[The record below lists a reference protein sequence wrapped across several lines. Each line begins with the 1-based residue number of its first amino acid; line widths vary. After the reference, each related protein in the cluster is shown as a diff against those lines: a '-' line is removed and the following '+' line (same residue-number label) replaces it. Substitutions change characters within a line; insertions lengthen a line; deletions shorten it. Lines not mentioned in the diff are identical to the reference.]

1 MDRSSGDVVDEGA
14 KIKSPD
20 LEVFV
25 GDHLHNTDKSFC
37 KLKQLLKTQGLNIEL
52 WGSSNRELEIGISKR
67 INVHSKGK
75 SHFHF
80 LIHSVLLKSVW

>member
-25 GDHLHNTDKSFC
+25 GDHLYQDISVC